1 MATEVTVAS
10 LRLRARS
17 VLCQADA
24 DGRLEKAL
32 GNWAA
37 NEDGEV
43 VKEITAAEFAALSAE
58 DQAEVT
64 VETTVTTVVK
74 KKKKDRGRG
83 LAAALA
89 LADQQTDPDFV
100 PSAEQK
106 AQAVHA
112 DHRPDLT
119 GVGHAMK
126 TTTGFSRGA
135 DRNSQQREVER
146 LAAEKDE
153 ERREKFAKKFL
164 EAERQ
169 AERREE
175 KQALHQKRL
184 LFIEE
189 KMKTLLEQVVSKVSE
204 LPAGRPANPVP
215 LMIEVLMEISG
226 KPASKFSMC
235 SPANRMRRD
244 INELKEEIKELQEMY
259 DNGDRFTDC
268 SDAEDL
274 PLSASHHSSAIETK
288 SKPSK
293 TAAKH

>member
-17 VLCQADA
+17 VLCRADA

-43 VKEITAAEFAALSAE
+43 VREITAAEFAALSAA
-58 DQAEVT
+58 DQADVAI
-64 VETTVTTVVK
+64 ETTVTTVVK

-106 AQAVHA
+106 KQAVHA
-112 DHRPDLT
+112 DIRPDLS

-126 TTTGFSRGA
+126 TTTGFSRKGIEA
-135 DRNSQQREVER
+135 REEAER
-146 LAAEKDE
+146 LVAEKDE

-169 AERREE
+169 AQKREE
-175 KQALHQKRL
+175 AQALHQKRL

-189 KMKTLLEQVVSKVSE
+189 KMKTLLEQLVSKVSE
-204 LPAGRPANPVP
+204 LASGRPENPVP

-226 KPASKFSMC
+226 KPAAKFAMC

-244 INELKEEIKELQEMY
+244 IAELKKEIKELQEMY
-259 DNGDRFTDC
+259 DNGDRFSDC

-274 PLSASHHSSAIETK
+274 PLSTSHQSSAIETK

-293 TAAKH
+293 TSAKH